1 MAAFTATALAL
12 GGMAAFGAIQT
23 WRAAKKNKAP
33 TLAPAPVT
41 PLAPPTPPT
50 NAPGEVNAAAVIAGT
65 KQRKKAA
72 QGSLLTHPKAPIS
85 NVAPGVAKTT
95 RRSLIG
101 GY

>member
-1 MAAFTATALAL
+1 MGLFTGLAL

-23 WRAAKKNKAP
+23 MRAKKNKAP

-50 NAPGEVNAAAVIAGT
+50 NAPGEVNAAAVVAGT

-85 NVAPGVAKTT
+85 NVMPVAARTAPK
-95 RRSLIG
+95 SLIG
-101 GY
+101 Y